1 MSFFQKNARIFIL
14 LVMAAILAS
23 ACVATKSKND
33 NSVGW
38 FKKRYQNLTTKYNY
52 WFNADELLY
61 LTQMQMNNAY
71 RDNYNQ
77 LLPIFPYMAADAQP
91 SKGDLDKVIL
101 KSAKGIALHRAS
113 DWVDDCYLMIGQ
125 SQHIKRDQETAEATF
140 RYIQE
145 NLNPR
150 KTQKA
155 RIKKLSDKE
164 KKKVKVKKKK
174 EKEKAAKS
182 KKKEYAKKKKAKSKA
197 RKEAIKAKKKSA
209 SKSKSGKKSSSSKKS
224 SGDKKAA
231 ADAAPTPATPPPSPS
246 KPPKKEE
253 SKPDAPPKPEKP
265 VIGGD
270 PYHKGL
276 GRTSAYPLAMVWLGR
291 TLTARDKFM
300 EAEFLF
306 RELREDYYFPA
317 EYKDDLALAEADLFI
332 KLKYY
337 DRAIEPLKEAVKLT
351 RRKKERAR
359 LNYILAQLYERSN
372 QYEQAYAAYERVI
385 GGSPNYEME
394 INARLRQIQNGWSA
408 GKISSADANKSLERM
423 LREEKNADY
432 RDQLYFTQAEI
443 ALHDGQKTEGIALLR
458 KSLDA
463 NKNNPLLRADALFK
477 LAELNFDREDFVQAR
492 NYFDSTL
499 SVMPPADPRYPLA
512 KNYAENLK
520 EIARLIE
527 LIAAND
533 SIVRIYNMSESERL
547 ALAKSIKKKRE
558 EELALKNAQ
567 DAEIGDG
574 KPQAPLA
581 GARPSN
587 FYFYNET
594 FLKKGKKDFVK
605 TWGTRKLEDNWRRS
619 SRPLA
624 GVSEQTGDPSAG
636 VNASADELSELEI
649 SELFKSIPSNEAE
662 LGLLRASTYDAM
674 YQLGVLYREKLQ
686 HNLRCSGTLEEMMS
700 RYPEID
706 KNEKEAWYYCY
717 LAFTELKNTPK
728 AQYYYDKLVGKY
740 PNSIFA
746 RAISDPN
753 FANSTKE
760 REREINAYY
769 ADTYSL
775 FQKGEYRSAFDKCQD
790 APRRFGATNPLLPK
804 FILLSAMCTGN
815 IEGQEAYC
823 KALADLILRYPD
835 SPESTRAK
843 EIARL
848 LSCKGFE
855 VDDAKKKT
863 ELAPGAFEEAFTL
876 DDDKLHYFLIALS
889 GDVRLDDV
897 KVAVSD
903 YNREYHRLEQLRISN
918 IFLGSDTNSPILVIR
933 KFDSR
938 DQAMRYYDEVKGRDE
953 FLGESA
959 RKKYTKEYFVITQEN
974 YRRILKNRT
983 LDGYREFFTDNY
995 LK

>member
-14 LVMAAILAS
+14 LVMAAMWAS
-23 ACVATKSKND
+23 ACVTTKSKND
-33 NSVGW
+33 NNVGW

-52 WFNADELLY
+52 WFNADELLT
-61 LTQMQMNNAY
+61 LTQAQMNAAY

-77 LLPIFPYMAADAQP
+77 LLPIFPYMATDAQP
-91 SKGDLDKVIL
+91 AKGDLDKVIL

-125 SQHIKRDQETAEATF
+125 AQHIKRDHETAEATF
-140 RYIQE
+140 RYMQE

-155 RIKKLSDKE
+155 RIKKLSDKD
-164 KKKVKVKKKK
+164 KKKAKIKKKK
-174 EKEKAAKS
+174 EKEKAAKN
-182 KKKEYAKKKKAKSKA
+182 KKKEYAKKKKEKEKA
-197 RKEAIKAKKKSA
+197 RKKAKKAKKKA
-209 SKSKSGKKSSSSKKS
+209 TKRSKGSKKS
-224 SGDKKAA
+224 SGNKKAA
-231 ADAAPTPATPPPSPS
+231 EAKPTTPVTRSANAASS
-246 KPPKKEE
+246 KKENDPKTNT
-253 SKPDAPPKPEKP
+253 SPKPEKP

-306 RELREDYYFPA
+306 RELREDYYFPT
-317 EYKDDLALAEADLFI
+317 EYKDDLALAEAELFVQ
-332 KLKYY
+332 LKYY
-337 DRAIEPLKEAVKLT
+337 ERAIEPLQEAIKLT

-372 QYEQAYAAYERVI
+372 QYEQAYDAYDRVI
-385 GGSPNYEME
+385 DGGPSYEME

-408 GKISSADANKSLERM
+408 GKIGSADANKSLERM
-423 LREEKNADY
+423 IREEKNAEY
-432 RDQLYFTQAEI
+432 RDQLYFTLAEI
-443 ALHDGQKTEGIALLR
+443 ALHDGQKEDAIGLLR

-463 NKNNPLLRADALFK
+463 NNNNPLLRADALHK
-477 LAELNFDREDFVQAR
+477 LAELNFEREDFVQAK

-499 SVMPPADPRYPLA
+499 SVMPPTDPRYSIS

-533 SIVRIYNMSESERL
+533 SIVRIYNMSDSERM
-547 ALAKSIKKKRE
+547 AFAKSLKKKRE
-558 EELALKNAQ
+558 EELAAKSAQ
-567 DAEIGDG
+567 DAKIGDA
-574 KPQAPLA
+574 KAPTPLA

-594 FLKKGKKDFVK
+594 FLKKGKKDFAK
-605 TWGTRKLEDNWRRS
+605 AWGNRKLEDNWRRS
-619 SRPLA
+619 NRPLA
-624 GVSEQTGDPSAG
+624 GVEDLAGTGPAAG
-636 VNASADELSELEI
+636 ADSRSDELSELEL
-649 SELFKSIPSNEAE
+649 SEMFKSIPSNEAE

-686 HNLRCSGTLEEMMS
+686 HNVRCAGTLEDMMS

-717 LAFTELKNTPK
+717 LAFNDLKNTPK

-760 REREINAYY
+760 RERELNAYY

-775 FQKGEYRSAFDKCQD
+775 FQKGDYRAAFDKCQD

-815 IEGQEAYC
+815 LEGQEAYC
-823 KALADLILRYPD
+823 RALSELILKYPD

-863 ELAPGAFEEAFTL
+863 SLAPGAFEEAFTL
-876 DDDKLHYFLIALS
+876 DDEKLHYFLIALS
-889 GDVRLDDV
+889 GEIRLDDI

-938 DQAMRYYDEVKGRDE
+938 DQAMRYYDEVKDRAE

-959 RKKYTKEYFVITQEN
+959 RKKYEKEYFVITQEN

-983 LDGYREFFTDNY
+983 LDGYREFFADNY